1 MIERDSIRQMELKSL
16 QQFNG
21 FSRDL
26 GLSLSPWNEDLQHL
40 WQLGIL
46 RADVVVTKEPLE
58 MENVVYIGRSERG
71 ENQYADLRDCESKTE
86 GLANAVNELGVMPR
100 GMYLG
105 FHPFRYYVVYRT
117 QKELVPP
124 ISSFQIL
131 KSTTG
136 CRRALDQFI
145 DTIQTRTA
153 SEKFKADVRRWNE
166 ITSLAL
172 AVEPFTYSKVFGY
185 YKFPD
190 PNFKKQEEFYSDQRA
205 QYEDCKEML
214 LAIGLDQV
222 KRILAE
228 LCREAAVLEP
238 NDDIRRLLRLTKRYR
253 IERVKGKL
261 GGSVY
266 LLSMAEMIRRTAEKV
281 FETEL
286 PEEDELGCGW
296 GEETAD
302 FKEDF
307 YGTRRVVDSHRAKR
321 NFLRDLNLDYS
332 VRLRWYVEGYTELN
346 ALSAEFSEDE
356 NIELINLKGEVHAG
370 KAKGLSFRE
379 NLENDLRQSVYSFI
393 SLDGDVGDNRRVL
406 DKAIEC
412 REMFG
417 MAFLSNPDFE
427 FHNFSSDELAHV
439 LWQMALEKGAP
450 VEEEENFLKVV
461 SSARNGKQLT
471 DNERKALPNFQ
482 SSAKG
487 KEWGER
493 LLKFAKANPYRER
506 DGQKEYRP
514 ILDAILWAR
523 HALDC
528 DYYLGRE
535 EGRVDVRTR
544 RIVNV
549 RKYFAYGSNLF
560 SARLRARVPSALV
573 RSTGYLEGYTVRYN
587 KRSVDGSG
595 KCNVV
600 RTDENDRV
608 YGVVYDFLVDEQA
621 ALDKHEGLG
630 RGYHTEEIRVVTDN
644 GETGAYT
651 YVADES
657 AVDNSLRPYSWYKEF
672 VVKGARQHPLPDE
685 YIAQLE
691 SVDADADPDAERE
704 RLNRES
710 LLGGSTD

>member
-1 MIERDSIRQMELKSL
+1 MVERQSIRQMPLKTLEELNKSI
-16 QQFNG
+16 
-21 FSRDL
+21 REL
-26 GLSLSPWNEDLQHL
+26 GLILSPFNEDVRHL

-46 RADVVVTKEPLE
+46 RADVVVTRDSIDMDGLVFIGSEGD
-58 MENVVYIGRSERG
+58 ENR
-71 ENQYADLRDCESKTE
+71 YADMRDCVSKTN
-86 GLANAVNELGVMPR
+86 GLADVVKDLGVLPADI
-100 GMYLG
+100 YPL
-105 FHPFRYYVVYRT
+105 FHPFRYYVVYRIEE
-117 QKELVPP
+117 ELIPR
-124 ISSFQIL
+124 INAFQIL

-153 SEKFKADVRRWNE
+153 SEKFRADVRRWNE
-166 ITSLAL
+166 ITSLAV
-172 AVEPFTYSKVFGY
+172 AVEPFTYGKVFGY

-190 PNFKKQEEFYSDQRA
+190 PNFKKEEEFYSDQRA

-222 KRILAE
+222 KRILSE
-228 LCREAAVLEP
+228 LCRKAAVLEP

-266 LLSMAEMIRRTAEKV
+266 LLCMAEMIRRTAERV

-286 PEEDELGCGW
+286 PEEDEIGCGW

-307 YGTRRVVDSHRAKR
+307 YGTRRVVDSHKAKR

-370 KAKGLSFRE
+370 TAKGLSFRE
-379 NLENDLRQSVYSFI
+379 NLVNDLRQSVYSFI
-393 SLDGDVGDNRRVL
+393 SLDRDEENNRRVL

-417 MAFLSNPDFE
+417 MAFLSDPDFE
-427 FHNFSSDELAHV
+427 FENFSSDELAHL

-450 VEEEENFLKVV
+450 IEEEEYFLKVV

-471 DNERKALPNFQ
+471 ENERKALPNFQ

-506 DGQKEYRP
+506 DRQREYRP
-514 ILDAILWAR
+514 LLEAILWAR

-535 EGRVDVRTR
+535 EGRVDVKTR

-549 RKYFAYGSNLF
+549 RRYFAYGSNLF

-573 RSTGYLEGYTVRYN
+573 RSIGYLQGYTVRYN
-587 KRSVDGSG
+587 KKSVDGSG

-608 YGVVYDFLVDEQA
+608 YGVVYDFLVDEQP

-630 RGYHTEEIRVVTDN
+630 RGYHTEEVRVVTDN

-651 YVADES
+651 YVADEL
-657 AVDNSLRPYSWYKEF
+657 AVDESLRPYSWYKEF
-672 VVKGARQHPLPDE
+672 VVKGARQHRLPDE

-691 SVDADADPDAERE
+691 SVDADADPDGERE

-710 LLGGSTD
+710 LLGGSTN